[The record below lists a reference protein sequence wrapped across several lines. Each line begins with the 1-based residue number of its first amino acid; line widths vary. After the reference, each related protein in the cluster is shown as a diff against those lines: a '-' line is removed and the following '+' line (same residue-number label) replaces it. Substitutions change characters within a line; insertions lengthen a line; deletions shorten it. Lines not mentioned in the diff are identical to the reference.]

1 MRALFHHVERRFKN
15 ILIVGPDESALR
27 QARVAVLS
35 RPSSYGERVGNFNQ
49 QNRVSNERELREA
62 MNRNEQ
68 TLRRRRFGD
77 DNEYQDPA
85 KKRQLVDKRD
95 KTDDI
100 HPHSSVRDNEHCEN
114 KATTNQT
121 EDTSANHS
129 STQANLEGNS
139 GNTIVKAESLSTTTS
154 DASLDVSPSSSP
166 PHETTN
172 PKNKPI
178 TVPSTTPDVSP
189 SSILSSET
197 ARTEKSNSNRPTKLD
212 GISGKTSPSL
222 SPLSEKAQ
230 TGKSN
235 FNGPTK
241 LDGISGETLFKP
253 ESMSTTGTSSSDVS
267 PSLSPSSETKT
278 IKKPSPRKPD
288 APRKNAHPD
297 ITGDDL
303 LLYILSK
310 VFNLK
315 VVSVI
320 LCNRIAEYF
329 Y

>member
-35 RPSSYGERVGNFNQ
+35 RPSSYEERVGNFNQ
-49 QNRVSNERELREA
+49 QNRVSNERELHEA

-77 DNEYQDPA
+77 DNEHQGPA

-100 HPHSSVRDNEHCEN
+100 HPHSSVQDNEHCEN

-139 GNTIVKAESLSTTTS
+139 GNTIVKTESMSTATS
-154 DASLDVSPSSSP
+154 DASLNVSPSSSQ

-172 PKNKPI
+172 PKNKSI

-189 SSILSSET
+189 SSIPSSET
-197 ARTEKSNSNRPTKLD
+197 ARTEKSNSNRPTKPD
-212 GISGKTSPSL
+212 GISGKTS
-222 SPLSEKAQ
+222 
-230 TGKSN
+230 
-235 FNGPTK
+235 
-241 LDGISGETLFKP
+241 FKP

-278 IKKPSPRKPD
+278 IKKPSSRKPD